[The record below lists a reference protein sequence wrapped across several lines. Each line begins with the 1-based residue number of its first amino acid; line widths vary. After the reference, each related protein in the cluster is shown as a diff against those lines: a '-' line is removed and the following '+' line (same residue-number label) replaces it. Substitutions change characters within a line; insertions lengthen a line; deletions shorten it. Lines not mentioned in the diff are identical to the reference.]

1 MHIQFVT
8 HPVRVAQIYG
18 YTVLELRG
26 LRKVN
31 GQGLYLTNNRIY
43 DYMVLWYLKIMN
55 GQALSVVCS
64 DLLVLAFSAV
74 RLR

>member
-1 MHIQFVT
+1 MHTQFVT
-8 HPVRVAQIYG
+8 HPVRVARIYG
-18 YTVLELRG
+18 YTVLEKRV

-55 GQALSVVCS
+55 GQAL
-64 DLLVLAFSAV
+64 
-74 RLR
+74 RLSEKYKLY

>member
-1 MHIQFVT
+1 MHTQFVT
-8 HPVRVAQIYG
+8 HVVRPGRIYG
-18 YTVLELRG
+18 YTVLEKRV

-55 GQALSVVCS
+55 GQALSLS
-64 DLLVLAFSAV
+64 PEELSF
-74 RLR
+74 